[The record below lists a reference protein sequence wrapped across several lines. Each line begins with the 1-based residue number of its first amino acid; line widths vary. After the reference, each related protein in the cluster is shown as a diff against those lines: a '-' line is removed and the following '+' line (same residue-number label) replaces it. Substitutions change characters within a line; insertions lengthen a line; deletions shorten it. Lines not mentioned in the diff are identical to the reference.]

1 MLSED
6 SIKSAKI
13 LVIDDE
19 PINLEILE
27 EILDTAGY
35 NNITLTSKPEEGV
48 KHYFD
53 DEFDLVLLD
62 ILMPEMD
69 GFSVLNAFQKR
80 ENYTEIPVL
89 VLTAL
94 NDPNTRLKALQGGA
108 RDFITKPFSAMEVLA
123 RIQNLLDIRLAQ
135 KQLSQANKILDF
147 KVQERTKELKD
158 TMFEITH
165 RLSIAAEYR
174 DNETGMHLIR
184 MSLYSVEIAKKIGF
198 SFDQCELLRHAA
210 PMHDIGKIGIPDSIL
225 LKPETLDDIEME
237 EMKTHTLIGAKILE
251 GHPSE
256 LLQTAKDIAL
266 SHHERWDG
274 NGYPHQIAGEKISI
288 MARIITIAD
297 IFDALTSRRPYK
309 SPWPVDEAKEFIT
322 ENSGKIFDSNLITA
336 FLEVFPKFLTIK
348 DKFQEKF

>member
-1 MLSED
+1 MLGEE

-13 LVIDDE
+13 LIIDDE
-19 PINLEILE
+19 PINLDILE
-27 EILDTAGY
+27 EILGTAGY
-35 NNITLTSKPEEGV
+35 NNITLTSKPEEGANY
-48 KHYFD
+48 YFNN
-53 DEFDLVLLD
+53 EFDLVLLD
-62 ILMPEMD
+62 ILMPKMD
-69 GFSVLNAFQKR
+69 GFSVLKAFQKR

-108 RDFITKPFSAMEVLA
+108 RDFITKPFSSMEVLA
-123 RIQNLLDIRLAQ
+123 RIQNLLDIRLSQ
-135 KQLSQANKILDF
+135 KQLSQTNKILDF

-174 DNETGMHLIR
+174 DNETGMHIIR
-184 MSLYSVEIAKKIGF
+184 MSSYSVEIAKKIGF
-198 SFDQCELLRHAA
+198 SFDQCELIRHAA

-225 LKPETLDDIEME
+225 LKPGTLEDAEME

-274 NGYPHQIAGEKISI
+274 KGYPYQIADEKIPI
-288 MARIITIAD
+288 VGRITTIAD

-309 SPWPVDEAKEFIT
+309 PPWPIDKTKKFI
-322 ENSGKIFDSNLITA
+322 EDNSGIIFDPQVVTA
-336 FLEVFPKFLTIK
+336 FFEVFPEILTIK
-348 DKFQEKF
+348 NKFQDKF